1 LKSIEGRHRIID
13 DKYIGIQGVN
23 GLDGLLAIATELTTS
38 NSSPSVRLTI
48 ATISR
53 FLSASTTRILAM
65 DALSGVSTTKPRT
78 LTMKIML
85 LARIL
90 DHCQI
95 ATVTLPPIEGICK
108 SIAAG

>member
-1 LKSIEGRHRIID
+1 
-13 DKYIGIQGVN
+13 
-23 GLDGLLAIATELTTS
+23 
-38 NSSPSVRLTI
+38 
-48 ATISR
+48 
-53 FLSASTTRILAM
+53 M